1 MSFLGPAPEPPT
13 ELGRYRILS
22 PSAGIRVS
30 PLCLGAMSIGSAWN
44 EVMGSMN
51 KKQSFELLD
60 AYFEKGGNFI
70 DTANDYQH
78 GQSERWLGEWMA
90 ARKNRD
96 RLVYSD
102 ISSAA
107 LSSSDRWAR
116 AESTVSLVTSISDF
130 EKALLP
136 HTAASGMPGRS
147 LWYVFLHKLWK
158 IDSLDA
164 LHEFFDNCSALLA
177 KTKEELRRDTEMG
190 IPPPAPEI
198 IQLSRNSPFGAF
210 VRRSQLEFTR
220 LRFHNAI
227 ELWKDFVKYRQTT
240 AAFYRKR
247 TPAFQQLSFDNVLL
261 TGQSE
266 WGAAVDA
273 IASVAYGDMLTDDSN
288 TTMPVSTDDIEKLL
302 EFQIDQMQ
310 NYMVP
315 SLSHYL
321 SYLEAW
327 RAGDYATSFDY
338 LHRYFDYTMQN
349 RDRSFYQ
356 YALMNLAVLQADFGC
371 HKEAIAAMLETVS
384 TARENRDMTCL
395 NFALNWLFHFG
406 RAHPEVTQELESK
419 SQLGTG
425 KESLAFLRSRAK
437 ETGTWSLWS
446 SALMSEAKMCL
457 SHGESVATALEHLV
471 RSSQILVER
480 NMKNMVGSQL
490 AINIALWDR
499 LGVTYLSATTCEVF
513 LQCYARHSIFDDGLK
528 VTSRQASM
536 LALKGKYD
544 EALGKL
550 ESLDADSLRAWKPSQ
565 YWHKFR
571 GIIKLR
577 RDLHHNNL
585 DGAELLLSQLLQS
598 KSEDLEPDL
607 AFVIDTLHVECL
619 VRRANFEEAFTKVEK
634 MVAEL
639 REDNKD
645 IALRVRLLLLKAEL
659 LDKCGRP
666 QKAFTI
672 VVRAANVAWRARLIP
687 YLWPAIG
694 AIANILSSLGEFEP
708 AIQLLHAVLPRSL
721 ECENSAMTAKLYSH
735 LGDANV
741 GMAGKMPPKSN
752 KRREYLM
759 KGVEALEKAFNH
771 YSSVEDVNKQCEMMA
786 KKATIMKVAGDYV
799 LANDYAATYL
809 ALRRDAAQLKM

>member
-1 MSFLGPAPEPPT
+1 MSRFLNPAKIGLLALIELYTNKTVPT
-13 ELGRYRILS
+13 SSIVEVLS
-22 PSAGIRVS
+22 
-30 PLCLGAMSIGSAWN
+30 
-44 EVMGSMN
+44 
-51 KKQSFELLD
+51 
-60 AYFEKGGNFI
+60 FI
-70 DTANDYQH
+70 TSHLIDN
-78 GQSERWLGEWMA
+78 
-90 ARKNRD
+90 
-96 RLVYSD
+96 D
-102 ISSAA
+102 ISGTTI
-107 LSSSDRWAR
+107 SSNDRWRR
-116 AESTVSLVTSISDF
+116 AESTVSLVISISDF
-130 EKALLP
+130 ERVLTP
-136 HTAASGMPGRS
+136 HTAASGIPGRN

-158 IDSLDA
+158 INSLDA
-164 LHEFFDNCSALLA
+164 LHEFFDNCSALLV
-177 KTKEELRRDTEMG
+177 KTKEELRRDAEIG
-190 IPPPAPEI
+190 IPPLAPEV
-198 IQLSRNSPFGAF
+198 IQLTRNSPFGAF

-220 LRFHNAI
+220 LRFHDTT

-240 AAFYRKR
+240 AAYYRKK
-247 TPAFQQLSFDNVLL
+247 TPSFQRLSFDNVLL
-261 TGQSE
+261 TGESE
-266 WGAAVDA
+266 WGQGVEA
-273 IASVAYGDMLTDDSN
+273 IASVAYGDMLRDDPDS
-288 TTMPVSTDDIEKLL
+288 TLPVSTDDIEKLL

-310 NYMVP
+310 KYGNRIPLEIRHQFHDLLSDSYMVP

-327 RAGDYATSFDY
+327 RAGDYAMSFDY
-338 LHRYFDYTMQN
+338 LHQYFDYTMQN

-371 HKEAIAAMLETVS
+371 YKEAIAAMLETVS

-406 RAHPEVTQELESK
+406 RAHPEVTQELESN

-437 ETGTWSLWS
+437 ETGTWTLWS
-446 SALMSEAKMCL
+446 SSLMSEAKMCL
-457 SHGESVATALEHLV
+457 SNGESVATALEHLV

-480 NMKNMVGSQL
+480 NMRNMVGSQL
-490 AINIALWDR
+490 SINIALWDR
-499 LGVTYLSATTCEVF
+499 LGVAYLSSTTCEVF
-513 LQCYARHSIFDDGLK
+513 LQCHARHSIFDDELK
-528 VTSRQASM
+528 VISRQASM

-544 EALGKL
+544 EALERL

-598 KSEDLEPDL
+598 KNDDLEPDL
-607 AFVIDTLHVECL
+607 AFVIDTLHIECL
-619 VRRANFEEAFTKVEK
+619 VRTGNLEQAFTKVEK

-639 REDNKD
+639 REENKD

-672 VVRAANVAWRARLIP
+672 AVRAANVAWRARLIP

-721 ECENSAMTAKLYSH
+721 ECENSAMTAKLYSY

-741 GMAGKMPPKSN
+741 GMAGKMPPKSH

-759 KGVEALEKAFNH
+759 KGVEAIEKAFNH
-771 YSSVEDVNKQCEMMA
+771 YSSVEDINKQCEMMA
-786 KKATIMKVAGDYV
+786 KKATVMKVVGDYV
-799 LANDYAATYL
+799 LANDYAAAYL
-809 ALRRDAAQLKM
+809 ALRRDAAQLNI

>member
-1 MSFLGPAPEPPT
+1 MSRFLNPAKIGLLALIELYTNNTVPT
-13 ELGRYRILS
+13 SSIVDVLS
-22 PSAGIRVS
+22 
-30 PLCLGAMSIGSAWN
+30 
-44 EVMGSMN
+44 
-51 KKQSFELLD
+51 
-60 AYFEKGGNFI
+60 FI
-70 DTANDYQH
+70 ASHLID
-78 GQSERWLGEWMA
+78 
-90 ARKNRD
+90 
-96 RLVYSD
+96 SD
-102 ISSAA
+102 ISSSA
-107 LSSSDRWAR
+107 LTSSDRWRR
-116 AESTVSLVTSISDF
+116 AESTVNLVVSISDF
-130 EKALLP
+130 EKVLTP
-136 HTAASGMPGRS
+136 HIAASGIPGRT
-147 LWYVFLHKLWK
+147 LWYVFLDKLWK
-158 IDSLDA
+158 IDSLHA
-164 LHEFFDNCSALLA
+164 LHEFFDNCSGILA
-177 KTKEELRRDTEMG
+177 KTKEELRRDAEMG
-190 IPPPAPEI
+190 VPPVAPEV

-220 LRFHNAI
+220 LRFHDAI
-227 ELWKDFVKYRQTT
+227 ELWKDFVKYRDTT
-240 AAFYRKR
+240 AAYYRKK
-247 TPAFQQLSFDNVLL
+247 TPSFQSLSFDNVLL
-261 TGQSE
+261 TSENE
-266 WGAAVDA
+266 WGQAVEA
-273 IASVAYGDMLTDDSN
+273 ITSVAYGDALRDDSHA
-288 TTMPVSTDDIEKLL
+288 TMPVSTDDIEKLL

-310 NYMVP
+310 KYGNRVPLTIRHQFHDLVVDSSMIP

-327 RAGDYATSFDY
+327 RAGDYSTSFDY

-384 TARENRDMTCL
+384 TARETRDMTCL

-437 ETGTWSLWS
+437 ETGAWSLWS

-471 RSSQILVER
+471 RSSQILVEQ
-480 NMKNMVGSQL
+480 NMKSMVGSQQS
-490 AINIALWDR
+490 INIALWDR
-499 LGVTYLSATTCEVF
+499 LGVAYLSATTCEVF
-513 LQCYARHSIFDDGLK
+513 LQCYARYSIFDDELK

-544 EALGKL
+544 EALEKL
-550 ESLDADSLRAWKPSQ
+550 GSLDLDSLRAWKPSQ

-571 GIIKLR
+571 GIIELR

-598 KSEDLEPDL
+598 RTEDLEPDL
-607 AFVIDTLHVECL
+607 AFAIDTLHVDCL
-619 VRRANFEEAFTKVEK
+619 IRRGNLEDAFEKVEK
-634 MVAEL
+634 MIVEL
-639 REDNKD
+639 RDENKD

-666 QKAFTI
+666 QRAFTI

-694 AIANILSSLGEFEP
+694 ALANILCSLGEFEP
-708 AIQLLHAVLPRSL
+708 AIQLLLAVLPRSL
-721 ECENSAMTAKLYSH
+721 ECENAAITAKLYSH

-752 KRREYLM
+752 KRREHLM
-759 KGVEALEKAFNH
+759 KGVEAIEKAFNH
-771 YSSVEDVNKQCEMMA
+771 YSSIEDIDKQCEMMA

-799 LANDYAATYL
+799 LANDYAAAYL
-809 ALRRDAAQLKM
+809 ALRRDANQLKI

>member
-1 MSFLGPAPEPPT
+1 MSRFLNPAKIGLLALIELYTNKTVPT
-13 ELGRYRILS
+13 SSILD
-22 PSAGIRVS
+22 V
-30 PLCLGAMSIGSAWN
+30 L
-44 EVMGSMN
+44 
-51 KKQSFELLD
+51 SFITSHL
-60 AYFEKGGNFI
+60 I
-70 DTANDYQH
+70 D
-78 GQSERWLGEWMA
+78 
-90 ARKNRD
+90 
-96 RLVYSD
+96 SD
-102 ISSAA
+102 ISSSA
-107 LSSSDRWAR
+107 LRSSDQWQR
-116 AESTVSLVTSISDF
+116 AESTVGLVISISNF
-130 EKALLP
+130 EKVLTP
-136 HTAASGMPGRS
+136 HTAASGMPGRN

-164 LHEFFDNCSALLA
+164 LHEFFDNCSTLLV
-177 KTKEELRRDTEMG
+177 KTKDELRRDTEMG

-220 LRFHNAI
+220 LRFHDTVD
-227 ELWKDFVKYRQTT
+227 LWKDFVKYRQTT
-240 AAFYRKR
+240 AAYYRKK
-247 TPAFQQLSFDNVLL
+247 TPAFQRLSFDKVLL
-261 TGQSE
+261 TGEIE
-266 WGAAVDA
+266 WGQSVEG
-273 IASVAYGDMLTDDSN
+273 IASVAYGDMLRDDLN
-288 TTMPVSTDDIEKLL
+288 ATIPVSTDDIEKLL

-310 NYMVP
+310 KYGNRVPLEIRHQFHDLVMDSYMVP

-425 KESLAFLRSRAK
+425 KESLAFLRNRAK

-446 SALMSEAKMCL
+446 SALMSEAKMSL
-457 SHGESVATALEHLV
+457 SQGESVATALEHLV

-480 NMKNMVGSQL
+480 NMNNMIGSQL
-490 AINIALWDR
+490 SINIALWDR
-499 LGVTYLSATTCEVF
+499 LGVAYLSATTCEVF

-550 ESLDADSLRAWKPSQ
+550 ESLDADSLRSWKPSQ

-571 GIIKLR
+571 GIINLR

-598 KSEDLEPDL
+598 KNEDLEPDL
-607 AFVIDTLHVECL
+607 AFVIDTLHVDCL
-619 VRRANFEEAFTKVEK
+619 VRRGNLEAAFVKVEK
-634 MVAEL
+634 MVGEL

-666 QKAFTI
+666 QRAFTI

-694 AIANILSSLGEFEP
+694 AIANILCSLGDFEP
-708 AIQLLHAVLPRSL
+708 AVQLLHAVLPRSL
-721 ECENSAMTAKLYSH
+721 ECENAAMTAKLYAH

-741 GMAGKMPPKSN
+741 GLAGQMPPRSN
-752 KRREYLM
+752 KRREYLT
-759 KGVEALEKAFNH
+759 KGVEAIEKAFNH
-771 YSSVEDVNKQCEMMA
+771 YSSVEDINKQCEMMA
-786 KKATIMKVAGDYV
+786 KKATIMKVAGEHV
-799 LANDYAATYL
+799 LANDYAAAYL
-809 ALRRDAAQLKM
+809 ALRRDAAQLKI

>member
-1 MSFLGPAPEPPT
+1 
-13 ELGRYRILS
+13 
-22 PSAGIRVS
+22 
-30 PLCLGAMSIGSAWN
+30 
-44 EVMGSMN
+44 
-51 KKQSFELLD
+51 
-60 AYFEKGGNFI
+60 
-70 DTANDYQH
+70 
-78 GQSERWLGEWMA
+78 
-90 ARKNRD
+90 
-96 RLVYSD
+96 
-102 ISSAA
+102 
-107 LSSSDRWAR
+107 
-116 AESTVSLVTSISDF
+116 
-130 EKALLP
+130 
-136 HTAASGMPGRS
+136 
-147 LWYVFLHKLWK
+147 
-158 IDSLDA
+158 
-164 LHEFFDNCSALLA
+164 
-177 KTKEELRRDTEMG
+177 
-190 IPPPAPEI
+190 
-198 IQLSRNSPFGAF
+198 
-210 VRRSQLEFTR
+210 
-220 LRFHNAI
+220 
-227 ELWKDFVKYRQTT
+227 
-240 AAFYRKR
+240 
-247 TPAFQQLSFDNVLL
+247 
-261 TGQSE
+261 
-266 WGAAVDA
+266 
-273 IASVAYGDMLTDDSN
+273 
-288 TTMPVSTDDIEKLL
+288 MPVSTDDIEKLL

-310 NYMVP
+310 KYGNRIPLEIRHQFHDLVINSYMVP
-315 SLSHYL
+315 SLWHYL

-457 SHGESVATALEHLV
+457 SHGESIATALEHLV

-490 AINIALWDR
+490 SINIALWDR

-513 LQCYARHSIFDDGLK
+513 LQCHARYSIFDDGLK

-536 LALKGKYD
+536 LALKGRYD
-544 EALGKL
+544 EALEKL

-598 KSEDLEPDL
+598 KTEDLEPDL

-619 VRRANFEEAFTKVEK
+619 IRRGNLEDAFTKVEK

-639 REDNKD
+639 REGNKD

-694 AIANILSSLGEFEP
+694 AVANVLSSLGEFEP

-759 KGVEALEKAFNH
+759 KGVEAIEKAFNH
-771 YSSVEDVNKQCEMMA
+771 YSSVEDTNKQCEMMA

-799 LANDYAATYL
+799 LANDYAAAYL
-809 ALRRDAAQLKM
+809 ALRRDAAQLKI

>member
-1 MSFLGPAPEPPT
+1 MSRF
-13 ELGRYRILS
+13 LS
-22 PSAGIRVS
+22 PAKIGLLALIELYTTNTVPTS
-30 PLCLGAMSIGSAWN
+30 SI
-44 EVMGSMN
+44 VDVL
-51 KKQSFELLD
+51 SFIASHL
-60 AYFEKGGNFI
+60 I
-70 DTANDYQH
+70 D
-78 GQSERWLGEWMA
+78 
-90 ARKNRD
+90 
-96 RLVYSD
+96 SD
-102 ISSAA
+102 ISGSA
-107 LSSSDRWAR
+107 LSSSDRWR
-116 AESTVSLVTSISDF
+116 RTESTVNLVISISDF
-130 EKALLP
+130 EKVLAL
-136 HTAASGMPGRS
+136 HTAASGIPGRT
-147 LWYVFLHKLWK
+147 LWYVFLDKLWK
-158 IDSLDA
+158 IDSLHA
-164 LHEFFDNCSALLA
+164 LHEFYDNCSRILA
-177 KTKEELRRDTEMG
+177 KTKEELRRDAGLG
-190 IPPPAPEI
+190 IPPVAPEI

-220 LRFHNAI
+220 LRFHDTI
-227 ELWKDFVKYRQTT
+227 ELWKDLVKYRDTT
-240 AAFYRKR
+240 AAYYKKK
-247 TPAFQQLSFDNVLL
+247 TTGFQSLSFDNVLL
-261 TGQSE
+261 ASENE
-266 WGAAVDA
+266 WGQAVEA
-273 IASVAYGDMLTDDSN
+273 ITSVAYGDTLRDDLN
-288 TTMPVSTDDIEKLL
+288 ATIPVSTDDIEKLL

-310 NYMVP
+310 KYGNRVPLAIRHQFHDLVVDSYMIP

-327 RAGDYATSFDY
+327 RAGDYSTSFDY

-437 ETGTWSLWS
+437 ETGAWSLWS

-457 SHGESVATALEHLV
+457 SQGESVATALEHLV
-471 RSSQILVER
+471 RSSQILVEQ
-480 NMKNMVGSQL
+480 NMKSMVGSQQS
-490 AINIALWDR
+490 ISIALWDR
-499 LGVTYLSATTCEVF
+499 LGVTYMSSTTCEIF
-513 LQCYARHSIFDDGLK
+513 LQCHARYSIFDDELK

-544 EALGKL
+544 EALERLG
-550 ESLDADSLRAWKPSQ
+550 SLDVDSLRAWKPSQ

-571 GIIKLR
+571 GIIELR

-598 KSEDLEPDL
+598 KNEDLEPDL
-607 AFVIDTLHVECL
+607 AFAIDTLHVDCL
-619 VRRANFEEAFTKVEK
+619 ARRGNMEDAFVKVEK
-634 MVAEL
+634 MIVEL
-639 REDNKD
+639 RDENKD

-659 LDKCGRP
+659 LDRCGRP

-694 AIANILSSLGEFEP
+694 ALANILCSLGEFEP
-708 AIQLLHAVLPRSL
+708 AIQLLYAVLPRSL
-721 ECENSAMTAKLYSH
+721 ECENSSITAKLYSH

-752 KRREYLM
+752 KRREYLT
-759 KGVEALEKAFNH
+759 KGVEAIEKAFNH
-771 YSSVEDVNKQCEMMA
+771 YSSIEDINKQCEMMA
-786 KKATIMKVAGDYV
+786 KKATIMKVLGDYV
-799 LANDYAATYL
+799 LANDYAAAYL
-809 ALRRDAAQLKM
+809 ALRKDASQLKI